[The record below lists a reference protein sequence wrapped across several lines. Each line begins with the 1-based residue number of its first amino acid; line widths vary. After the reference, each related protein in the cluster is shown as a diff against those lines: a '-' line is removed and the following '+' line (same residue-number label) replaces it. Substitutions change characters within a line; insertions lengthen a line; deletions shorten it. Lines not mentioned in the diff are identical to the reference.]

1 MKKGFTLAEVL
12 VTLGII
18 GVVSALTVPT
28 LMKNHQRKVYV
39 TQLRKSISVLE
50 QGFQMMLNDSNTDS
64 LSETEVFSTIG
75 GQSCIAT
82 SGPNSSSC
90 KAFLQSLTKYFQ
102 VLTIG
107 TTGEYKYSYIRS
119 GSTPIYPDGTKTS
132 AKMIL
137 KDGTM
142 LFRFNVKR
150 VAETPKHD
158 CDTIRNAGGSV
169 CSIIGH
175 FSIDVNGE
183 QKPNIEGR
191 DIFNFNITDDG
202 RVIPFYGF
210 QQAVYI
216 DGVANGSSY
225 WKNATKACGTPG
237 KNDVSSVAQY
247 GSGCAARI
255 MESGWEM
262 DY

>member
-18 GVVSALTVPT
+18 GVVAAMT
-28 LMKNHQRKVYV
+28 LPSLIANYSKQVYV
-39 TQLRKSISVLE
+39 NQLKKSVSVLE
-50 QGFQMMLNDSNTDS
+50 QGFKLALVNDGVDS
-64 LSETEVFSTIG
+64 LEDTELFQSIG
-75 GQSCIAT
+75 GTSCMAT
-82 SGPNSSSC
+82 SGPNSASC
-90 KAFLQSLTKYFQ
+90 KPFLQSLAKYFQ

-107 TTGEYKYSYIRS
+107 TTGKYKYSYIRR
-119 GSTPIYPDGTKTS
+119 GSTPIYPDGTNTS

-142 LFRFNVKR
+142 LFRFNVKKIPD
-150 VAETPKHD
+150 TPRYD
-158 CDTIRNAGGSV
+158 CDTIKNAGGSV
-169 CSIIGH
+169 CGIIG
-175 FSIDVNGE
+175 SLAIDVNGE
-183 QKPNIEGR
+183 KKPNVEGR
-191 DIFNFNITDDG
+191 DVFDFYITNDG
-202 RVIPFYGF
+202 RLAPLWGY
-210 QQAVYI
+210 QQAIYF

-237 KNDVSSVAQY
+237 KPDATSIAQY

-255 MESGWEM
+255 MESGWKM